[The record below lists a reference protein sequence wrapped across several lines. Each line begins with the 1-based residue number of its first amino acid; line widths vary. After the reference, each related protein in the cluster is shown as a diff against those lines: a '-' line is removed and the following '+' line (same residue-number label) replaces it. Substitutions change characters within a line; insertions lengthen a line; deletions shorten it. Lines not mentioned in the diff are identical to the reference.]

1 MAFPWDSLIA
11 AAAGVIG
18 GLGGAGVTGYLANKR
33 EEAAADRTEFAAE
46 ENRRRDAYAGLLV
59 TSRAAL
65 RNLRQLRI
73 AYASG
78 TPNTAD
84 VAAVFARGTDV
95 AADMN
100 NATAIAE
107 LLGSDE
113 VRPCAVAIYDKA
125 KACADYYQ
133 DASVNAAGLGKAIR
147 VAPASFDPDYA
158 ERLCDELAAA
168 IAAFAA
174 AARNEIAG

>member
-113 VRPCAVAIYDKA
+113 VRPLRRGHLR
-125 KACADYYQ
+125 Q
-133 DASVNAAGLGKAIR
+133 GEGLRRLLPRRIGQRRRAREGHKGRARLVRPRLRRAPVRRIGRRDRRIR
-147 VAPASFDPDYA
+147 GRRP
-158 ERLCDELAAA
+158 
-168 IAAFAA
+168 
-174 AARNEIAG
+174 